1 MVSIDK
7 VYQKVLAIANKEQR
21 GYITPQEFNLLAD
34 KAQNEIYESYFGDVK
49 TAYLKLEKTQISEAD
64 TMERLQEKLQP
75 FLVDEV
81 ITTNHTLGRVSLPSN
96 LYRLKS
102 LQRGQR
108 PLTAAGY
115 THPVEEVTKEEWLL
129 INSSPMLAPINA
141 ATASGYGY
149 SDPRRSIFYRGAYPN
164 ILIKPPPTSTTWNVD
179 LDSNGQMDTEGFE
192 VTYYKKPTQ
201 PKWAYVV
208 AMSKALYDAVNSVN
222 FELHGSEEEILVSR
236 ILQLSGLVIKDDTLV
251 QSGAQDAVNNIN
263 AQNN

>member
-164 ILIKPPPTSTTWNVD
+164 ILIKPPP
-179 LDSNGQMDTEGFE
+179 
-192 VTYYKKPTQ
+192 
-201 PKWAYVV
+201 
-208 AMSKALYDAVNSVN
+208 
-222 FELHGSEEEILVSR
+222 
-236 ILQLSGLVIKDDTLV
+236 
-251 QSGAQDAVNNIN
+251 
-263 AQNN
+263 

>member
-49 TAYLKLEKTQISEAD
+49 TAYLKLEKTQINEAD
-64 TMERLQEKLQP
+64 TLERLQEKLQP
-75 FLVDEV
+75 FILNEIVM
-81 ITTNHTLGRVSLPSN
+81 TNHSLGRLTMPTN

-102 LQRGQR
+102 ISRGER

-115 THPVEEVTKEEWLL
+115 IHPIEEVTKEEWLL
-129 INSSPMLAPINA
+129 INSSPMLAPIHA
-141 ATASGYGY
+141 STATGYGY
-149 SDPRRSIFYRGAYPN
+149 SDPRRSIFYRDMYPN
-164 ILIKPPPTSTTWNVD
+164 IMIKPPPTAFTWNVD
-179 LDSNGQMDTEGFE
+179 TDANGQMDAEGFE
-192 VTYYKKPTQ
+192 VSYYKKPTQ

-222 FELHGSEEEILVSR
+222 FELHGCEEEVLVSR